1 MTEIKCT
8 CNKHFSIL
16 VRGANTEADEKSAY
30 DNVQVGGAPT
40 QRISKRNST
49 GNASWGVGPNIEKLE
64 HQFLQT
70 MQVGEGPNIENFKKR
85 NSTGNASWGVGPNI
99 EKLEHQFLQTMQ
111 VGEGPN
117 IENFK
122 KRNSTGNAGWRG
134 PNIENFEKEILQA
147 MQVGDDKEIF
157 FLYHTMSHSLSK
169 ILK

>member
-85 NSTGNASWGVGPNI
+85 NSTGNAGWRGPN
-99 EKLEHQFLQTMQ
+99 T
-111 VGEGPN
+111 
-117 IENFK
+117 ENFE

-157 FLYHTMSHSLSK
+157 FLYHTVSHSLSK